1 MLDVT
6 RGAGLAFALKI
17 VGASLAFAFNVA
29 IGRLV
34 GADGAGLF
42 FLALSIA
49 TVGSIVGRVGLDNAL
64 LRFTAIHSIQGEWG
78 QVAGVYSLGMKVS
91 FVASGSIALVGLLA
105 APWMATVL
113 FQKPELGEP
122 LRWMSLSILP
132 FSLLNLHA
140 ECLKGVRRIR
150 DAMLVQSVGLPLIGL
165 LLVLPF
171 SRAAGVTGI
180 SWAYLLATC
189 LIAGFAAFAWRVALA
204 KRVHSVVHFSWSDLL
219 KSCKPLFVT
228 ALMNRAVLPW
238 APLFLLGIWASTDQ
252 VGIYGAASR
261 VAMLV
266 SFALAT
272 VNSAL
277 VPKLA
282 ELYSKGDMQRLART
296 ARRSALF
303 VTLLASP
310 LFVAVIVGNH
320 WVMGLFG
327 SDFRQGGLVLA
338 ILALGQLINAL
349 TGSVNH
355 ILIVTGNEFVVRNVM
370 VLAAAIMLLLCL
382 LLAPLMGAVGVAIA
396 TATATAGLN
405 LAAAYVVWKKLGVV
419 TLPFL
424 GRSP

>member
-1 MLDVT
+1 
-6 RGAGLAFALKI
+6 
-17 VGASLAFAFNVA
+17 
-29 IGRLV
+29 
-34 GADGAGLF
+34 
-42 FLALSIA
+42 
-49 TVGSIVGRVGLDNAL
+49 
-64 LRFTAIHSIQGEWG
+64 
-78 QVAGVYSLGMKVS
+78 
-91 FVASGSIALVGLLA
+91 
-105 APWMATVL
+105 
-113 FQKPELGEP
+113 
-122 LRWMSLSILP
+122 
-132 FSLLNLHA
+132 
-140 ECLKGVRRIR
+140 
-150 DAMLVQSVGLPLIGL
+150 
-165 LLVLPF
+165 
-171 SRAAGVTGI
+171 
-180 SWAYLLATC
+180 
-189 LIAGFAAFAWRVALA
+189 
-204 KRVHSVVHFSWSDLL
+204 VHFSWPDLL

-238 APLFLLGIWASTDQ
+238 APLLLLGIWASTDQ

-282 ELYSKGDMQRLART
+282 ELYSKGDMQQMARI

-320 WVMGLFG
+320 WVMGIFG
-327 SDFRQGGLVLA
+327 SGFREGGLVLA
-338 ILALGQLINAL
+338 ILAAGQLVNAL

-355 ILIVTGNEFVVRNVM
+355 ILIVTGHESVVRNVT
-370 VLAAAIMLLLCL
+370 VLAAVMMLLLCL
-382 LLAPLMGAVGVAIA
+382 WLAPLMGAVGVAMA

-405 LAAAYVVWKKLGVV
+405 LAAAYVVWKRLGVV